1 MGYCLE
7 LLFYDKPYILSQ
19 LNSSLILVL
28 LIFRQK
34 AKYKE
39 KAVSSLFIETK
50 NVSYMIIPRFILYLY
65 I

>member
-19 LNSSLILVL
+19 LNSSLFLVL
-28 LIFRQK
+28 LIFSQK